1 MEFKLFSKLASLE
14 GIELYMLL
22 GGLIVL
28 GLLDLG
34 GRVLCK
40 ARESTGG
47 GNRNGS
53 CNQTAFRS
61 AQTLVYGALSITL
74 AFVLSYFKL
83 VSLPFGGTVTLLS
96 MLPIFAYAAYFGPLS
111 GFTAAFAFSLL
122 QVVQGAYIVHPV
134 QFILDYFVA
143 FTLLGTAAFFPKNL
157 PVGAA
162 VAGFLRMMASTVSGA
177 VFFGSYAA
185 DYGFTNVWAYSLVY
199 NFFTIGVDTILCV
212 DRRRP
217 AAGAEAVQA
226 GVCEGVRPFTK
237 REFGVKQNPVACVR
251 CGVLWNGTFVNVL

>member
-22 GGLIVL
+22 GGLVLLGVLIAVVVSYARRAKAQAAAQPEVL
-28 GLLDLG
+28 GKPS
-34 GRVLCK
+34 RTQ
-40 ARESTGG
+40 S
-47 GNRNGS
+47 
-53 CNQTAFRS
+53 
-61 AQTLVYGALSITL
+61 LVYGALSITL

-83 VSLPFGGTVTLLS
+83 FTLPLGGTITLLS
-96 MLPIFAYAAYFGPLS
+96 MLPLFAYAAYFGPVY

-157 PVGAA
+157 PLGAA

-185 DYGFTNVWAYSLVY
+185 DYGFTNVWAYSLAY
-199 NFFTIGVDTILCV
+199 NFLTIGVDTILCV
-212 DRRRP
+212 VV
-217 AAGAEAVQA
+217 AALPPVQ
-226 GVCEGVRPFTK
+226 RLFK
-237 REFGVKQNPVACVR
+237 RVFSKS
-251 CGVLWNGTFVNVL
+251 

>member
-28 GLLDLG
+28 GLLIWA
-34 GRVLCK
+34 VASYAKHAK
-40 ARESTGG
+40 A
-47 GNRNGS
+47 
-53 CNQTAFRS
+53 QAAATATEVATKPRS

-111 GFTAAFAFSLL
+111 GFTAAFAFALL

-212 DRRRP
+212 IV
-217 AAGAEAVQA
+217 AALPPVQ
-226 GVCEGVRPFTK
+226 RLFK
-237 REFGVKQNPVACVR
+237 RVFRKG
-251 CGVLWNGTFVNVL
+251 

>member
-22 GGLIVL
+22 GALVVL
-28 GLLDLG
+28 A
-34 GRVLCK
+34 VLVWAVVSYARRAK
-40 ARESTGG
+40 AQAAGQPE
-47 GNRNGS
+47 
-53 CNQTAFRS
+53 TAGKPSRT
-61 AQTLVYGALSITL
+61 QILVYGALSITL

-83 VSLPFGGTVTLLS
+83 FSLPFGGTVTLLS
-96 MLPIFAYAAYFGPLS
+96 MLPIFAYAAFFGPVY

-143 FTLLGTAAFFPKNL
+143 FTCLGLAGFFPKNL
-157 PVGAA
+157 PLGSAVG
-162 VAGFLRMMASTVSGA
+162 GLGRLIASTISGA

-212 DRRRP
+212 VV
-217 AAGAEAVQA
+217 AALPPVQ
-226 GVCEGVRPFTK
+226 RLFK
-237 REFGVKQNPVACVR
+237 RVFIKG
-251 CGVLWNGTFVNVL
+251 

>member
-22 GGLIVL
+22 GALVVL
-28 GLLDLG
+28 ALLVWG
-34 GRVLCK
+34 VLASRKRAK
-40 ARESTGG
+40 AE
-47 GNRNGS
+47 
-53 CNQTAFRS
+53 
-61 AQTLVYGALSITL
+61 AQTVPEGKPSRTQALVYGALSITL

-83 VSLPFGGTVTLLS
+83 FSLPLGGTVTLLS
-96 MLPIFAYAAYFGPLS
+96 MLPIFAYAAYFGPLY

-143 FTLLGTAAFFPKNL
+143 FTLLGTASFFPKNL

-162 VAGFLRMMASTVSGA
+162 VAGCLRMLASTVSGA

-185 DYGFTNVWAYSLVY
+185 DYGFTNVWAYSFLY
-199 NFFTIGVDTILCV
+199 NFLTIGVDTILCV
-212 DRRRP
+212 IV
-217 AAGAEAVQA
+217 AALPPVQ
-226 GVCEGVRPFTK
+226 RLFK
-237 REFGVKQNPVACVR
+237 RVFSKS
-251 CGVLWNGTFVNVL
+251 

>member
-22 GGLIVL
+22 GALVVL
-28 GLLDLG
+28 GLLVWAVAAYTK
-34 GRVLCK
+34 RQK
-40 ARESTGG
+40 T
-47 GNRNGS
+47 
-53 CNQTAFRS
+53 RS
-61 AQTLVYGALSITL
+61 AAPEAAGKPSRTQALVYGALSITL

-83 VSLPFGGTVTLLS
+83 VSLPLGGTVTLLS
-96 MLPIFAYAAYFGPLS
+96 MLPLFAYAAYFGPLY

-122 QVVQGAYIVHPV
+122 QVAQGAYIVHPV

-199 NFFTIGVDTILCV
+199 NFFSIGVDTILCV
-212 DRRRP
+212 VV
-217 AAGAEAVQA
+217 AALPPVQ
-226 GVCEGVRPFTK
+226 RLFK
-237 REFGVKQNPVACVR
+237 RVFVK
-251 CGVLWNGTFVNVL
+251 G

>member
-28 GLLDLG
+28 AGLIWAVAVYA
-34 GRVLCK
+34 RRAK
-40 ARESTGG
+40 AQAAAEPEAAAKPSRT
-47 GNRNGS
+47 
-53 CNQTAFRS
+53 
-61 AQTLVYGALSITL
+61 QTLVYGALSITL

-96 MLPIFAYAAYFGPLS
+96 MLPIFAYAAYFGPIY

-162 VAGFLRMMASTVSGA
+162 VAGFLRMIASTVTGSGVLRLLCGGLRVYQCLG
-177 VFFGSYAA
+177 VFAGLQLLLDRRGY
-185 DYGFTNVWAYSLVY
+185 DPLR
-199 NFFTIGVDTILCV
+199 

-217 AAGAEAVQA
+217 AAGAEAV
-226 GVCEGVRPFTK
+226 
-237 REFGVKQNPVACVR
+237 
-251 CGVLWNGTFVNVL
+251 

>member
-22 GGLIVL
+22 GGLVVL
-28 GLLDLG
+28 G
-34 GRVLCK
+34 VLIAVVVSYAKRAK
-40 ARESTGG
+40 ALATS
-47 GNRNGS
+47 
-53 CNQTAFRS
+53 QTEAPGKPSRTQS
-61 AQTLVYGALSITL
+61 LVYGALSITL

-83 VSLPFGGTVTLLS
+83 FSLPLGGTITLLS
-96 MLPIFAYAAYFGPLS
+96 MLPIFAYAAYFGPVY

-157 PVGAA
+157 PLGAA

-185 DYGFTNVWAYSLVY
+185 DYGFSNPWVYSLIY
-199 NFFTIGVDTILCV
+199 NFLTIGVDTILCV
-212 DRRRP
+212 VV
-217 AAGAEAVQA
+217 AALPPVQ
-226 GVCEGVRPFTK
+226 RLFK
-237 REFGVKQNPVACVR
+237 RVFSKS
-251 CGVLWNGTFVNVL
+251 